1 MIKSKI
7 QQDLITA
14 LKAKDQEK
22 LEALRLIVS
31 DIKNKEIDTKQEL
44 NDDEVIKIIRSTIK
58 KLKEAADMFAQG
70 GRDDLV
76 QQNRAQADIYAQY
89 IPADLTDEA
98 LSQKISEIMETNKA
112 LFAENPKLIMS
123 TIMKELAG
131 QAESQRILAEI
142 KKHSQ

>member
-1 MIKSKI
+1 MIKTKI

-76 QQNRAQADIYAQY
+76 QQNRAQADIYAMY
-89 IPADLTDEA
+89 IPADLTDEVLA
-98 LSQKISEIMETNKA
+98 QKISEIMETNKTA
-112 LFAENPKLIMS
+112 FAENPKLIMS

-142 KKHSQ
+142 KKHTQ